1 MASTDRPP
9 EPSSEP
15 PRPLGEGDPEPSSE
29 PPRSPDE
36 GDPKRYASLH
46 ELIDDDPYVKEPFWP
61 PILLGLGLVVVISV
75 IILWR
80 HGVVSF

>member
-1 MASTDRPP
+1 MASADRPP

-15 PRPLGEGDPEPSSE
+15 PGSLGEGDHE
-29 PPRSPDE
+29 PPRAPDE

-61 PILLGLGLVVVISV
+61 PILLGLGLAVVISV